1 MKEAN
6 SLKHNNLSIGVPAA
20 EVPLS
25 EYPRPQLKRDS
36 YICLNGKWNDGVL
49 VPFPLESAM
58 AGRKKEF
65 NGKYRYHR
73 YFTIPST
80 FIKDKVIL
88 HFGAVDQIAKVFID
102 NNPVTTHEGG
112 YLPFEVDITK
122 FVKANKQQTLA
133 VEIQDELSHMYPY
146 GKQKKHP
153 GGMWYTPVSGIWQT
167 VWIESVSVD
176 YISHLEITPSLNSV
190 NINIE
195 STASLFDVTVLFK
208 GEKIFK
214 GKFDSPYF
222 DISIP
227 NPKLWTPDEPNL
239 YDIEISTEHDSISS
253 YFGLR
258 TVSIEKVNG
267 VPRILLNGKPFF
279 FHGVLDQGYFP
290 EGIYTP
296 NSYKVYEDDI
306 LRLKELGINTI
317 RKHIKIEPAL
327 FYEACDRLGMIVFQ
341 DMVNNGKYS
350 FIRDT
355 ALPTIGKK
363 QRNDM
368 KNRIKEEVKCIYEQ
382 SMEQTLDHLYNFP
395 SICYYTLFNEGWGQ
409 FDSDIMYDIVKAMD
423 RTRIID
429 STSGW
434 FRQTFSDVYSHHIY
448 FKEVKISPD
457 DRPII
462 LSEFGGYSYKIP
474 EHSFKKRKNYG
485 YGKASSVEELTQK
498 ISELYEKQIVPA
510 VSKGLCGAIYTQAYD
525 IEEET
530 NGLFTYDRKV
540 CKVNPEKMLEIA
552 KKLRI

>member
-1 MKEAN
+1 MREAN
-6 SLKHNNLSIGVPAA
+6 SLKHNNLSIGVPVA

-88 HFGAVDQIAKVFID
+88 HFGAVDQIAKVYID
-102 NNPVTTHEGG
+102 NNLVTTHEGG

-258 TVSIEKVNG
+258 TLSIEKVNG
-267 VPRILLNGKPFF
+267 VPRILLNGKQFF

-368 KNRIKEEVKCIYEQ
+368 KKRIKEEVKCIYEQ
-382 SMEQTLDHLYNFP
+382 SMEQTLDHLYHFP

-434 FRQTFSDVYSHHIY
+434 FWQSFSDVYSHHIY
-448 FKEVKISPD
+448 FKDVKINPD

-498 ISELYEKQIVPA
+498 ISELYEKQIIPA

-530 NGLFTYDRKV
+530 NGLYTYDRKV

>member
-6 SLKHNNLSIGVPAA
+6 SLKHNNLYIGVPVA

-167 VWIESVSVD
+167 VWIESVGVD

>member
-6 SLKHNNLSIGVPAA
+6 SLKHNNLSIGVPVA

-88 HFGAVDQIAKVFID
+88 HFGAVDQIAKVYID
-102 NNPVTTHEGG
+102 NNLVTTHEGG

-133 VEIQDELSHMYPY
+133 VEIQDELLHMYPY

-195 STASLFDVTVLFK
+195 SAASLFDVTVLFK

-434 FRQTFSDVYSHHIY
+434 FWQSFSDVYSHHIY
-448 FKEVKISPD
+448 FKDVKISPD

-498 ISELYEKQIVPA
+498 ISELYEKQIIPA
-510 VSKGLCGAIYTQAYD
+510 VSKGLCGTIYTQAYD

-530 NGLFTYDRKV
+530 NGLYTYDRKV

>member
-1 MKEAN
+1 MREAN

-102 NNPVTTHEGG
+102 NNLVTTHEGG

-122 FVKANKQQTLA
+122 FIKANKQQTLA

-167 VWIESVSVD
+167 VWIESVSID

-498 ISELYEKQIVPA
+498 ISELYEKQIIPA
-510 VSKGLCGAIYTQAYD
+510 VSKGLCGTIYTQAYD

>member
-1 MKEAN
+1 MREAN

-195 STASLFDVTVLFK
+195 STASIFDVTVLFK

-239 YDIEISTEHDSISS
+239 YDIEISTENDSISS

>member
-1 MKEAN
+1 MREAN

-102 NNPVTTHEGG
+102 NNLVTTHEGG

-176 YISHLEITPSLNSV
+176 CISHLEITPSLNSV

-195 STASLFDVTVLFK
+195 STASIFDVTVLFK

-498 ISELYEKQIVPA
+498 ISELYEKQIIPA

-540 CKVNPEKMLEIA
+540 CKVNADKMLEIA